1 MNIRHGVWRE
11 GKRIKPMPRFWYA
24 AYTISPDPVKL
35 KEKFKKAKFDG
46 VSVFVPRA
54 SEKRLVKK
62 KIQVR
67 SKFFFPGYFFIK
79 FDRKVY
85 STQNLERLF
94 GMNVLC
100 STVHHDDG
108 GVSKIPIRVPV
119 EELRAIKVKV
129 EKYNNKEKKNYDSF
143 VDRSVIIKEGPFRE
157 FSGMCTSVTS
167 GGVADVTVKFFDR
180 SISAKVNADFLEI
193 M

>member
-1 MNIRHGVWRE
+1 
-11 GKRIKPMPRFWYA
+11 MPRFWYA
-24 AYTISPDPVKL
+24 AYTISPDPIKL
-35 KEKFKKAKFDG
+35 REKFKKAKFDG
-46 VSVFVPRA
+46 VSVFVPKV

-79 FDRKVY
+79 FDRRVY

-100 STVHHDDG
+100 ETVRHDDG
-108 GVSKIPIRVPV
+108 GVSKIPVRVRV
-119 EELRAIKVKV
+119 EELREIKAKV
-129 EKYNNKEKKNYDSF
+129 DKYNDKEKKSYDSF
-143 VDRSVIIKEGPFRE
+143 VDRNVIIKEGPFRE
-157 FSGMCTSVTS
+157 FSGMCVSVTP

-180 SISAKVNADFLEI
+180 FISAKVNADSLEI